1 LETYLLAIDIGTTS
15 TKGLAIRPDGEILS
29 NFQKEYPTYYTQSGS
44 AEQDP
49 EEVFQAVVEIITQ
62 SVQFNSGGF
71 LAGVSFSGAM
81 HSLLAVGK
89 AGEPLTRLM
98 TWADTRSA
106 KQAEELRSTALGKT
120 VYSQT
125 GTPIHPMSPL
135 CKLMWMKEEQP
146 GLFREAYKFI
156 SMKEYVFARL
166 FGEYVV
172 DYSIASAS
180 GLFDVHSLTWS
191 SGVLRL
197 LNIEEGKLSR
207 PVSPY
212 HRCSGLSSD
221 WATRLPISRETPFI
235 VGANDGCLAHL
246 GCGAMSPGDLSVTI
260 GTSGAVRMASSSY
273 YPDQHSRI
281 FNYRLDEHTFI
292 AGGATN
298 NGAVLLTWFEENIEG
313 VKHDGAAFVE
323 EAFSIPGSEGLIFL
337 PFLLGERAPMYD
349 PQAKGVFLGIRIQH
363 KKAHFKR
370 AILEGISFELKSIAQ
385 AVEEVIHPIGRVIAS
400 GGFVKSDRWVQLLSD
415 ILGKPIIVN
424 SQNDA
429 SSLGAA
435 LQGFQ
440 ALGIKTSMERKE
452 ELEKSFVPNEK
463 NHQYYQKVF
472 EIMEP
477 LYDKLKGDFAK
488 LSKLGPES

>member
-29 NFQKEYPTYYTQSGS
+29 NFQKEYTTLYAQSGL

-49 EEVFQAVVEIITQ
+49 EEIFQAVVEIITQ

-89 AGEPLTRLM
+89 GGEPLTRLM

-106 KQAEELRSTALGKT
+106 KQAERLRPTALGKT
-120 VYSQT
+120 IYSQT
-125 GTPIHPMSPL
+125 GTPIHPMSPM

-146 GLFREAYKFI
+146 ELFRDAYKFI
-156 SMKEYVFARL
+156 SMKEYVFARF

-180 GLFDVHSLTWS
+180 GLFDVHSLAWS
-191 SGVLRL
+191 SDVLHL
-197 LNIEEGKLSR
+197 LNIGEGKLSR
-207 PVSPY
+207 LVSPY
-212 HRCSGLSSD
+212 HRCAGLSSD
-221 WATRLPISRETPFI
+221 WATRLGISLETPFI

-273 YPDQHSRI
+273 YPDKKSRI

-298 NGAVLLTWFEENIEG
+298 NGAVLLSWFEENIEG
-313 VKHDGAAFVE
+313 VKPNGAAFVD
-323 EAFSIPGSEGLIFL
+323 EAFSVPGSEGLIFL

-349 PQAKGVFLGIRIQH
+349 AQAKGVFLGIRIQH

-370 AILEGISFELKSIAQ
+370 AILEGICFELKSIAQ

-440 ALGIKTSMERKE
+440 SLDIKALMDRKE

-463 NHQYYQKVF
+463 NHQHYQKVF
-472 EIMEP
+472 EIVEP

-488 LSKLGPES
+488 LSNL